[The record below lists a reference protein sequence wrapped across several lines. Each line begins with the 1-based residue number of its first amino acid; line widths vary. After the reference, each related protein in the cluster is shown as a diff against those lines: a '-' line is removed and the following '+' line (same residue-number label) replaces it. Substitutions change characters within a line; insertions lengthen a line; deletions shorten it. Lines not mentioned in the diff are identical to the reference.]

1 VLVAESSAA
10 LDARVY
16 VGFYPADVA
25 GLVFVN
31 GVHPDLFIDTR
42 PGGRRLARLPGFVGH
57 SQDAMAQVFNQIGL
71 YRLVPNR
78 PAPVPPPQGITS
90 SEWNTIWRLTQ
101 SSKARSALMQ
111 DIASW
116 VQSAAEA
123 RAAGS
128 LGDRPLIVLSADNT
142 AVASEYHSVWIELQ
156 TDLARLSARGKQ
168 VVINES
174 NGELIYQAP
183 GAVVEAVRQV
193 VSDVRQQTSGLR

>member
-1 VLVAESSAA
+1 
-10 LDARVY
+10 
-16 VGFYPADVA
+16 
-25 GLVFVN
+25 
-31 GVHPDLFIDTR
+31 
-42 PGGRRLARLPGFVGH
+42 
-57 SQDAMAQVFNQIGL
+57 
-71 YRLVPNR
+71 
-78 PAPVPPPQGITS
+78 
-90 SEWNTIWRLTQ
+90 
-101 SSKARSALMQ
+101 MQ

-193 VSDVRQQTSGLR
+193 VSGRTATDGKRPALVAKLA

>member
-16 VGFYPADVA
+16 AGFYPADVA

-31 GVHPDLFIDTR
+31 GVHPDLLIDTR
-42 PGGRRLARLPGFVGH
+42 PGGGRMERLPGFVFH
-57 SQDAMAQVFNQIGL
+57 SQDAMAQVFNQIGF
-71 YRLVPNR
+71 YRLMPNR
-78 PAPVPPPQGITS
+78 PAPAPPPKGMTS

-116 VQSAAEA
+116 VQSTAEA

-128 LGDRPLIVLSADNT
+128 LGDRPLIVLSAENT
-142 AVASEYHSVWIELQ
+142 ALTSEYRRVWIELQ
-156 TDLARLSARGKQ
+156 TDLARLSARGKH

-174 NGELIYQAP
+174 TGEPIYQAP
-183 GAVVEAVRQV
+183 DAVVEAVRQV
-193 VSDVRQQTSGLR
+193 VSDVRH